1 MSELPRRVERAHR
14 VWFAAF
20 WLAVLAGIVLSLW
33 PGPRLPDPWFPAADK
48 LQHAV
53 AYAALFM
60 LGRQAG
66 YRSTRALIVGL
77 LALGAAIEVAQGFTA
92 TRSAEWLDL
101 VADGVGIGVGWLA
114 AAWAHR
120 QRARST
126 ALEQVHRR

>member
-1 MSELPRRVERAHR
+1 VSELPRLVERARR

-48 LQHAV
+48 VQHAV
-53 AYAALFM
+53 AYAVLFM

-66 YRSTRALIVGL
+66 YRSTRALIIGL
-77 LALGAAIEVAQGFTA
+77 LALGAVIEVAQGFTA
-92 TRSAEWLDL
+92 TRTAEWLDL
-101 VADGVGIGVGWLA
+101 VADGIGIGAGWLA
-114 AAWAHR
+114 AAWAG
-120 QRARST
+120 RST